1 MTGFGKETLLLPSKK
16 ITVEVKSLNSK
27 SLDLNLR
34 LPQGFKEKEME
45 LRNLVAAELHRGK
58 VDFVMTEEITGAEE
72 APKVNAPVVL
82 AYIHQLKQIE
92 HKANL
97 SSDLLEIAMR
107 LPDVVSVEKGEIN
120 PDEWQAIADAS
131 ARAIQHLNHFRAV
144 EGKKLEDDLLQ
155 RVTNIEKLLDA
166 VVPFEEERIQR
177 LRERIEKNLEQLK
190 EKPEESRLEQELIFY
205 IEKFDI
211 NEEKVRLRAHIEYF
225 RTIATQESTNG
236 RKLNFV
242 TQEMGREINTLG
254 SKANHADMQRCVV
267 QMKDELEKV
276 KEQLLNVL

>member
-16 ITVEVKSLNSK
+16 ITIEVKSLNSK

-45 LRNLVAAELHRGK
+45 LRNLVAAQLHRGK
-58 VDFVMTEEITGAEE
+58 VDFIMTEEITGEEE
-72 APKVNAPVVL
+72 APKVNTPVVL

-92 HKANL
+92 QKANI

-120 PDEWQAIADAS
+120 PDEWQTIADAAAS
-131 ARAIQHLNHFRAV
+131 AIQHLNNFRAV

-155 RVTNIEKLLDA
+155 RVSNIEKLLDA
-166 VVPFEEERIQR
+166 VIPFEEERIQR

-254 SKANHADMQRCVV
+254 SKANHAEMQRCVV